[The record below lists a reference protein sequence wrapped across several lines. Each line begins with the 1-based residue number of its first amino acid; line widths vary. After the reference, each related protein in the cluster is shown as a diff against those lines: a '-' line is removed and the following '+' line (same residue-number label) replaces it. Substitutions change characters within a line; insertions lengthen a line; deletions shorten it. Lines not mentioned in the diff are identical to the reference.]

1 MIHVPAGTAPAQSRL
16 TSTLRV
22 STVYANN
29 RMELKPLG
37 NTGVMVPEIGLGT
50 WKYTGGDAPLRRG
63 IELGAF
69 LIDTA
74 EMYRTEEAVGRA
86 VRGMRDRVFIATKVL
101 GRHLRYDEV
110 LRAAE
115 QSLRLLDID
124 RIDLY
129 QVHWP
134 NSRVPIEETMRAMQ
148 HLLDRGLVRYVGVS
162 NFSVQQLAGAQAA
175 MPHHPVV
182 SNQVLYNLQR
192 RNIEKDLLPYC
203 QRNDVTVLAYTPLA
217 DGDLAPASANPSGKA
232 SGLRRAA
239 GRLTGRSRQLDALCS
254 VAREC
259 GKTPAQ
265 VALNWCLSRPN
276 VIAIPKSNSVAR
288 TEENCG
294 ASGWR
299 LTPAQLEQLDRAF
312 PL

>member
-74 EMYRTEEAVGRA
+74 EMYRTEDAVGRA

-148 HLLDRGLVRYVGVS
+148 HLVDRGLVRYVGVS

-192 RNIEKDLLPYC
+192 RSIEKDLLPYC

-239 GRLTGRSRQLDALCS
+239 GRLTGRSRQLDSLCS

-265 VALNWCLSRPN
+265 VALNWCVSRPN